1 MTDGEKTPFI
11 LWSSL
16 HLCSILALPTVQLF
30 TLAVDFF
37 PPQLAPAQWL
47 DLKALSVAPRPA
59 EEIACTTDGNSGE
72 NPRRVAGG

>member
-1 MTDGEKTPFI
+1 MGRNPIF

-16 HLCSILALPTVQLF
+16 HLCSTLTLPTIQLFILAIDL
-30 TLAVDFF
+30 F

-59 EEIACTTDGNSGE
+59 EEIAWYH
-72 NPRRVAGG
+72 